1 MMKMIID
8 HHKPPVDLD
17 NEDLSFEDKLTI
29 LKSFKDEVAKKL
41 NFLWKNKTK
50 VYVCELRIH
59 YIGWWHSYRM

>member
-8 HHKPPVDLD
+8 HHKPPGLD
-17 NEDLSFEDKLTI
+17 NEDLSFEDKLII
-29 LKSFKDEVAKKL
+29 LKSSKDDVAQKL

-59 YIGWWHSYRM
+59 YIGWWHS